1 MFLLSSKIKISN
13 SGIMEG
19 YTDFHCHLLPG
30 VDDGVQKIDESI
42 GILDLWEKAGVRKVW
57 LTPHIMEDMPNK
69 PDILREKFDTFKT
82 AYGKGIELCL
92 SSENMIDSLMAER
105 LKTADLL
112 PLGDKG
118 KYLLVETSYV
128 NPPIDMDGII
138 MKVKSLG
145 FIPILAHPERYRYM
159 EMSDYEGWK
168 SKGLLF
174 QMNLPSLTGVYG
186 NLAKQKSEILLTK
199 GMYDLFGTD
208 THSLRTAE
216 FLLNAK
222 IPKKFAALIKELR
235 FNY

>member
-118 KYLLVETSYV
+118 KYLLVETSYF
-128 NPPIDMDGII
+128 NPPIDMDRPDFDSIRDFESI
-138 MKVKSLG
+138 
-145 FIPILAHPERYRYM
+145 R
-159 EMSDYEGWK
+159 
-168 SKGLLF
+168 
-174 QMNLPSLTGVYG
+174 
-186 NLAKQKSEILLTK
+186 
-199 GMYDLFGTD
+199 GTV
-208 THSLRTAE
+208 L
-216 FLLNAK
+216 
-222 IPKKFAALIKELR
+222 
-235 FNY
+235 